1 MSDFAELVARSCFS
15 FLEGAS
21 HPEELVARAKE
32 QGLFALGLCD
42 RDGLYGSVR
51 AHAEAKKLGQRLLV
65 GADLTLELE
74 PISERS
80 ARGKVPLGAPR
91 LALLVEDHA
100 GYEALCHHLTVSHA
114 DHEKGEAALS
124 PEELATRPE
133 GLFALL
139 PIHTREDA
147 EAPWVSPLREAFGE
161 RFAFVTYRAFDGR
174 DGERTRAV
182 LDAAARFGAPIVA
195 SARPLYHRPEQ
206 KPLADILHC
215 IRHKT
220 TLDRAGKSLSPN
232 AEAFLRSP
240 AQMAAIFRDHP
251 EWVRATVPVAERCRF
266 SLAELRYHFPSD
278 FMLRPR
284 DDGRLETPDEA
295 LRRATY
301 EGARERYPE
310 GLPEATHAQLEK
322 ELALI
327 ARIGVAPYFLSVQE
341 IVQIAREKRILCQ
354 GRGSAAN
361 SAVCFVLGVTAV
373 DPARSNLL
381 FERFLSEERAEPPD
395 IDVDFEHER
404 REEVIQALYARY
416 GRDRAAMVSE
426 IIAYRGRSA
435 LREVGKVLGLSPE
448 ALGKLAAVVTHYALA
463 DLSSERIAELGL
475 DLADARLR
483 MTLELAKKLEGFP
496 RHLSIHVGG
505 FVLSAEPLDARR
517 PRRAR
522 AHGAAPWSPGTRT
535 ISTTLGFFKV
545 DVLGLGMLTA
555 IRKTLELVH
564 DQRREAPAPNSFE
577 LSIPSTRWP
586 ASRPRIRRS
595 TTPSASARHGRRLP
609 DREPRADVHAA
620 APASAPFYDLVI
632 EVAIVR
638 PGPIQGG
645 MVHPYLAPPHGRRR
659 PRRRPTR
666 ASTASCVVRSA
677 YRSSRSRSCRSPW
690 WARATARARRISC
703 AATWPRGAATAA
715 SSVTATNSSR
725 ASPSEASPP
734 PSARSSTAGAGL
746 R

>member
-206 KPLADILHC
+206 KAPRRHPALHP
-215 IRHKT
+215 HKT
-220 TLDRAGKSLSPN
+220 TLDQRRQEPLPN
-232 AEAFLRSP
+232 AEARLRSGDT
-240 AQMAAIFRDHP
+240 MLELFRDRP
-251 EWVRATVPVAERCRF
+251 DWVERTVADRRSLRLHARRARLPLPQRDA
-266 SLAELRYHFPSD
+266 L
-278 FMLRPR
+278 LRP
-284 DDGRLETPDEA
+284 GE
-295 LRRATY
+295 RADRGPPSASSTKAA
-301 EGARERYPE
+301 GA
-310 GLPEATHAQLEK
+310 ATRGHAARGGHAQIDK

-327 ARIGVAPYFLSVQE
+327 ARSASRLLPQRLPDRGDGPAP
-341 IVQIAREKRILCQ
+341 RILCQ

-381 FERFLSEERAEPPD
+381 FERFLSVERPSRRTSTSTSSTSAARRSSRRSTRPTGGTAPPWS
-395 IDVDFEHER
+395 R
-404 REEVIQALYARY
+404 RSSATA
-416 GRDRAAMVSE
+416 GKSAM
-426 IIAYRGRSA
+426 
-435 LREVGKVLGLSPE
+435 REVGKVLRPLARGRSASSPPGHP
-448 ALGKLAAVVTHYALA
+448 LRPRG
-463 DLSSERIAELGL
+463 LSSERGSPSSASTRRRAPADDPRAREEARGL
-475 DLADARLR
+475 PA
-483 MTLELAKKLEGFP
+483 T
-496 RHLSIHVGG
+496 
-505 FVLSAEPLDARR
+505 PLD
-517 PRRAR
+517 PRRA
-522 AHGAAPWSPGTRT
+522 
-535 ISTTLGFFKV
+535 
-545 DVLGLGMLTA
+545 
-555 IRKTLELVH
+555 
-564 DQRREAPAPNSFE
+564 
-577 LSIPSTRWP
+577 
-586 ASRPRIRRS
+586 AS
-595 TTPSASARHGRRLP
+595 
-609 DREPRADVHAA
+609 
-620 APASAPFYDLVI
+620 
-632 EVAIVR
+632 
-638 PGPIQGG
+638 
-645 MVHPYLAPPHGRRR
+645 
-659 PRRRPTR
+659 
-666 ASTASCVVRSA
+666 
-677 YRSSRSRSCRSPW
+677 
-690 WARATARARRISC
+690 
-703 AATWPRGAATAA
+703 
-715 SSVTATNSSR
+715 
-725 ASPSEASPP
+725 
-734 PSARSSTAGAGL
+734 
-746 R
+746 

>member
-1 MSDFAELVARSCFS
+1 
-15 FLEGAS
+15 
-21 HPEELVARAKE
+21 VARAKE

-483 MTLELAKKLEGFP
+483 MTLELAKKLEGYP

-505 FVLSAEPLDARR
+505 FVLSAEPLTRVAPVEPARMPGR
-517 PRRAR
+517 TVV
-522 AHGAAPWSPGTRT
+522 PWDKDDLD
-535 ISTTLGFFKV
+535 TLGFFKV
-545 DVLGLGMLTA
+545 DVLALGMLTA
-555 IRKTLELVH
+555 IRKTLELVTTGGA
-564 DQRREAPAPNSFE
+564 RRPLRIRLSSNHSISGRRSSMIWWSRWPSCGPAPFKGGWCT
-577 LSIPSTRWP
+577 LICGGAWD
-586 ASRPRIRRS
+586 RR
-595 TTPSASARHGRRLP
+595 
-609 DREPRADVHAA
+609 
-620 APASAPFYDLVI
+620 
-632 EVAIVR
+632 
-638 PGPIQGG
+638 
-645 MVHPYLAPPHGRRR
+645 RRR
-659 PRRRPTR
+659 PRTL
-666 ASTASCVVRSA
+666 
-677 YRSSRSRSCRSPW
+677 
-690 WARATARARRISC
+690 
-703 AATWPRGAATAA
+703 A
-715 SSVTATNSSR
+715 SSPSCGAR
-725 ASPSEASPP
+725 WASPSFKS
-734 PSARSSTAGAGL
+734 R
-746 R
+746 